1 MASIRIRIRSCNV
14 KEWKM
19 NLNRMFNLS
28 RSSKGTTDKA
38 SCVGAPKTMYFG
50 VWNNDIGVKTKTFK
64 PLALGFFSIERK
76 INLHVAPLSYV
87 VPGGSLK
94 EQKFTINLIY
104 FLRQ

>member
-64 PLALGFFSIERK
+64 PLALRFFSLEKKSTFTSHHYHMLYPVGLSRNK
-76 INLHVAPLSYV
+76 NLPL
-87 VPGGSLK
+87 
-94 EQKFTINLIY
+94 I
-104 FLRQ
+104 